1 MDLTR
6 NKNKSG
12 SNRGAAIEEFIY
24 AAGEA
29 RELGEESTCDDN
41 AYPPGTS
48 AEYKNAKRSGEAK
61 VSEDIDAGKWKG
73 YKPPPLPDK

>member
-1 MDLTR
+1 MDSTR

-48 AEYKNAKRSGEAK
+48 KDYKDAKRSGEAK